1 MRKMKRR
8 NFAFNVLT
16 YKLKIPDLKALLK
29 NYFFRSITVGFKQ
42 LKLGIDLGADI
53 SKA

>member
-8 NFAFNVLT
+8 NFAFKVLT
-16 YKLKIPDLKALLK
+16 YKLKLPDLK

-42 LKLGIDLGADI
+42 LEPGIDLGAEA

>member
-8 NFAFNVLT
+8 NFAFKVLT
-16 YKLKIPDLKALLK
+16 YKLKLPDLKTLLK

-42 LKLGIDLGADI
+42 LEPGIDLGAET